1 MKSKTDVISKTETHA
16 ERPVSLGDRKS
27 YYEGFDNISKTK
39 DIYGLLH
46 HRERTANANLK
57 RPANDH
63 NGGVVSFTI
72 PCNGQLEKDL
82 GNSPAKGP
90 SNANKHE
97 SKSWEDNIDVDMVI
111 PDQDYQ
117 YIVRKSWQY
126 EPGQFSVIK
135 SLNEKFFDALKSSQN
150 LCLTFKWIFFSRKN
164 LAPWVERFQES
175 QTSVIKSTGGLIKL
189 LESILK
195 VEKQNYVLSTKKIL
209 SLAVESVMLLG
220 HTNYCLNNIR
230 REKIKCSLY
239 KDCVKM
245 VILR

>member
-1 MKSKTDVISKTETHA
+1 MKFKTDVTNKTETHT

-39 DIYGLLH
+39 DISKTGDLKPNKSDDIYGLLNH
-46 HRERTANANLK
+46 WERTANANLK

-82 GNSPAKGP
+82 GNSPAKGL

-117 YIVRKSWQY
+117 EHQVLHSLGESVSEKLGGVVRKSWQY
-126 EPGQFSVIK
+126 EPEQLSVIK
-135 SLNEKFFDALKSSQN
+135 SLNEKFFDALK
-150 LCLTFKWIFFSRKN
+150 LW
-164 LAPWVERFQES
+164 
-175 QTSVIKSTGGLIKL
+175 
-189 LESILK
+189 
-195 VEKQNYVLSTKKIL
+195 
-209 SLAVESVMLLG
+209 
-220 HTNYCLNNIR
+220 
-230 REKIKCSLY
+230 
-239 KDCVKM
+239 
-245 VILR
+245 